1 MVDTFLFPKDR
12 NIRRSN
18 NLLDAT
24 IRDFSGGWNVID
36 NDLNL
41 TTKFS
46 KILRKMQRNVDG
58 SNAVRHGTKLF
69 ADTSDYLDAIIACEY
84 FSGNIICVGK
94 NGKLVRIDANGT
106 VYEIWSD
113 DCANNLP
120 GSPDGWATGLTFA
133 SFAIFSGALIVAN
146 GVNKPLIIN
155 SSLHCEYLND
165 PATGSNANTL

>member
-12 NIRRSN
+12 KVQRSN
-18 NLLDAT
+18 HLLDAT

-46 KILRKMQRNVDG
+46 KILRNMQRNEDG

-69 ADTSDYLDAIIACEY
+69 ADTSDHLDEIIACEY
-84 FSGNIICVGK
+84 FSANIVCVGK
-94 NGKLVRIDANGT
+94 NGKLVRIDSAGN

-113 DCANNLP
+113 DWAEGLP
-120 GSPDGWATGLTFA
+120 GSPDGWTTGLTFT
-133 SFAIFSGALIVAN
+133 SFAVFLYIFTIT
-146 GVNKPLIIN
+146 NKFIYIL
-155 SSLHCEYLND
+155 L
-165 PATGSNANTL
+165 TTRV